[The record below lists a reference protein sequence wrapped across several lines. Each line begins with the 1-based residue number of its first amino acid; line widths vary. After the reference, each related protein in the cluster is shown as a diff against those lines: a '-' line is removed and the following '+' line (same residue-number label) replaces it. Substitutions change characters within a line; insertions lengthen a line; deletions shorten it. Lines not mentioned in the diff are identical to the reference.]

1 MIPQTPE
8 EEQER
13 SEGVRV
19 TDRRRIDPETYEA
32 RQPEAPAAAAPA
44 TETSAA
50 PDGEELP
57 SPTQADEQLA
67 LAEATARAEEAIA
80 DAKRVA
86 AEYANYRRRVERDRE
101 AQRDAAIASVIAELL
116 AILDD
121 VERARDH
128 GELTGGFKSVGDA
141 LQAVAEKFGL
151 EAFGET
157 GEAFDPAMHEAMTS
171 ESSDDVSEPTV
182 HVVYQVG
189 YRLRGRLLRP
199 ARVGVVDNG

>member
-8 EEQER
+8 EEQEHR
-13 SEGVRV
+13 EGVRIS
-19 TDRRRIDPETYEA
+19 DRRRIDPVTFEA
-32 RQPEAPAAAAPA
+32 RQPAAPAAAAPA
-44 TETSAA
+44 AEAA
-50 PDGEELP
+50 GDPDGEELP
-57 SPTQADEQLA
+57 PPTQADEQLA

-101 AQRDAAIASVIAELL
+101 AQRDAAVASVIAELL

-121 VERARDH
+121 VERAREH

-151 EAFGET
+151 ERFGEA
-157 GEAFDPAMHEAMTS
+157 GEAFDPAVHEAMTS
-171 ESSDDVSEPTV
+171 EFSDEVSEPTV
-182 HVVYQVG
+182 HLVYQIG

-199 ARVGVVDNG
+199 ARVGVVDSE